1 MIISN
6 IVIWL
11 TFNIFSSFGI
21 PEKEWDGGLEAK
33 DRQYRLE
40 AIHMRGLKHGNISLS
55 FWSETTIFHYSFK
68 KREWVKP

>member
-1 MIISN
+1 MIITN

-40 AIHMRGLKHGNISLS
+40 AIHMRGLKHGNILQL
-55 FWSETTIFHYSFK
+55 
-68 KREWVKP
+68 